1 MVIFENKTFLNLHL
15 KFCKK
20 STYMCSSV
28 EFNVFIKE
36 EVKNSL
42 YTIYKETI
50 QILNIFHLSKT
61 KKNRTLRIL
70 KSVCFIFHKNGSKI
84 CNSFYCWESIS
95 WFTLKNKLL
104 LWSIVRRDTLLKFL
118 KSVSF
123 IFAFTN
129 QKIFS
134 LGLFSVK

>member
-61 KKNRTLRIL
+61 KKKTNSPNFEVYLLHI
-70 KSVCFIFHKNGSKI
+70 SQKNGSKI

-95 WFTLKNKLL
+95 WFTLKKQTIIMKHRQKRHIAEI
-104 LWSIVRRDTLLKFL
+104 SEICKFYIC
-118 KSVSF
+118 F
-123 IFAFTN
+123 Y
-129 QKIFS
+129 
-134 LGLFSVK
+134 